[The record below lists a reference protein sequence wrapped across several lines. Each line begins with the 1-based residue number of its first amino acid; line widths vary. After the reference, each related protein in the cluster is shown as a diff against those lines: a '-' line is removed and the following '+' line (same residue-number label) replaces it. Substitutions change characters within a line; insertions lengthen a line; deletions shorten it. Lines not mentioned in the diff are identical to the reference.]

1 MLILSRKTDQR
12 IMIGDDVVITIVE
25 VQGRTVRVGI
35 EAPQSVA
42 VHREEIYQRVKDG
55 EIER

>member
-12 IMIGDDVVITIVE
+12 IMIGDVIVITIVE